1 MEATILGEP
10 LPYEDRIRGVGSFKY
25 VDVEEYF
32 NLHRKTLEDFE
43 GFWASIA
50 RELEWFKPFE
60 RVVEPGDHPYVYK
73 WFSGGLINISYLALD
88 RNVRGGRKNKVA
100 YIWEGE
106 PVDEG
111 GVPREVRKLTY
122 YDLYREVNR
131 VAYMLRNSFGLRKGD
146 RVAIYLPMIPELPIF
161 MLAAARLGVIFTV
174 VFAGFTAENL
184 AVRINDLGAT
194 LLITADGFYRRGR
207 IIRLKDVADKALE
220 TTPTVKSV
228 IVVRRLGLKDV
239 NMVEGRDYWFDELMK
254 GVPSNVYVE
263 PEPMESNE
271 TLYVL
276 YTSGTTGRPKGI
288 MHDHG
293 GYAVLLHATMKW
305 VFDIRDD
312 DVYYCTADIGWV
324 TGHSYIVFG
333 PLIEGATIVMYEGA
347 PDYPAPDRVWSI
359 VERYGVTILY
369 TTPTLVRMLMRF
381 GDGWV
386 KRHDRSTLR
395 LIHSVGE
402 PINPA
407 AWRWLYEVVGE
418 RRCPVGSTW
427 WMTETGGILISHA
440 PGLAL
445 APLKPGTNG
454 PPLPGVDADVVDEE
468 GEPIEPGRKGFLVI
482 KRPWPGMPAA
492 PTGMWGDPGRYRQVY
507 WEKIPGKGLFF
518 TGDWAI
524 KDTDGYIWVLGRADE
539 VLKVAGHRIGTYEL
553 ESILVSHKAVAEA
566 AVVGAPDPVKG
577 EVPVAFVTLRE
588 GFTTRT
594 KELEEELKQWVRD
607 KYGSIAV
614 PTHVFF
620 VSKLP
625 KTRSG
630 KIMRRLLIAI
640 LTNKPLGDITTLED
654 EAAVEEARKAY
665 EELSRE
671 LKEVT
676 YR

>member
-10 LPYEDRIRGVGSFKY
+10 LPYEERIKNIGSFKH

-32 NLHRKTLEDFE
+32 NLHRKSLEDFE
-43 GFWASIA
+43 SFWASVA
-50 RELEWFKPFE
+50 RELEWFKPFTK
-60 RVVEPGDHPYVYK
+60 VVEPTDYPYVYR
-73 WFSGGLINISYLALD
+73 WFPGGLINISYLALD
-88 RNVRGGRKNKVA
+88 RNVRSGRKNKIA

-106 PVDEG
+106 PVDER
-111 GVPREVRKLTY
+111 GVPRDVRKLSY

-131 VAYMLRNSFGLRKGD
+131 VAYMLRNSFGLKKGD

-174 VFAGFTAENL
+174 VFDGFTAENL
-184 AVRINDLGAT
+184 AMRVNDLGAT
-194 LLITADGFYRRGR
+194 LLVTADGFYRRGR
-207 IIRLKDVADKALE
+207 VVRLKDVVDKALAE
-220 TTPTVKSV
+220 APTVRSV
-228 IVVRRLGLKDV
+228 IVVRRLGLQDV

-254 GVPSNVYVE
+254 GVPMNVYVE
-263 PEPMESNE
+263 PEPMESND

-293 GYAVLLHATMKW
+293 GYSVLLHATMRW
-305 VFDIRDD
+305 VFDIKDD

-333 PLIEGATIVMYEGA
+333 PLIEGATIIMYEGA

-359 VERYGVTILY
+359 VERYGATILY
-369 TTPTLVRMLMRF
+369 TTPTLVRMLMRY
-381 GDGWV
+381 GDEWV
-386 KRHDRSTLR
+386 RKHDRSTLR

-427 WMTETGGILISHA
+427 WMTETGGILVSHA

-445 APLKPGTNG
+445 TPLKPGSNG
-454 PPLPGVDADVVDEE
+454 PPLPAVDADVVDEK
-468 GEPIEPGRKGFLVI
+468 GESVEPGRKGFLVI
-482 KRPWPGMPAA
+482 KKPWPGMPAA
-492 PTGMWGDPGRYRQVY
+492 PTGMWGDPERYRHVY
-507 WEKIPGKGLFF
+507 WEKIPGKGYFF

-524 KDTDGYIWVLGRADE
+524 KDKDGYIWVLGRADE

-577 EVPVAFVTLRE
+577 EVPVAFVTLKE
-588 GFTTRT
+588 GFTGTGDL
-594 KELEEELKQWVRD
+594 KEELKQWVRE
-607 KYGSIAV
+607 KYGPIAA
-614 PTHVFF
+614 PAQIFF

-654 EAAVEEARKAY
+654 EAAVEEAKRAY
-665 EELSRE
+665 EELARE
-671 LKEVT
+671 VREAT